1 MTFNDIL
8 TEFRQSITQKE
19 KGTKFERLMRSW
31 LLTDPRFNQLQTVWM
46 WDEFPARTEISMYGD
61 VGIDLVAR
69 TELGEYW
76 AIQCK
81 CYKEDST
88 ISKGDVDTFLSTSSK
103 TFMCPYTHTK
113 IGFSNRL
120 WISTT
125 NNWGKNAEEAIANQ
139 TIPVSRINLYDLEIS
154 PVDWNVL
161 YNGQEGTIA
170 LSKEHKTPM
179 DHQLRAISAAKTYYI
194 DEKHDRGK
202 LVMAC
207 GTGKTYTSL
216 RIVED
221 LLDQKGLILFLV
233 PSISLLGQTLNEWS
247 FDARKKIK
255 SVCICSDATASRN
268 RNALNDNDDIQ
279 HTMVDL
285 ALPANTNPKMISLQL
300 RTYRKHDGLV
310 VVFSTYQSIDAV
322 YEAQQ
327 QVLKDTNG
335 EFGKFD
341 FIICDEAHRTTG
353 ARVKGQDDSDFSKI
367 HKADYIQ
374 GARRLYMTAT
384 PKVYSDS
391 LKAKAVED
399 DFVLYSMDNEAW
411 YGKEFFHVGFGYAVE
426 HGLLTDYKVFVL
438 TVSEDDIPQDLQM
451 KIKSNANQELT
462 YNDTAKLVGV
472 ISGLSKIIAGDKG
485 ETWNVDPR
493 LMHRALAFCGQ
504 IGDQNKSGSSKNVAA
519 TLPAISAE
527 ILKDMTAE
535 ERSHVVSVEARHVDG
550 SMTSAKRAQDL
561 KWLASEPEYE
571 NQCRLITNVRCLS
584 EGVDVPAL
592 DAVIFLSARNSQVDV
607 VQSVGRVMRNFG
619 KGTAD
624 EKKYGY
630 IIIPV
635 VIPTDADPGT
645 VLDANDF
652 KTVWSI
658 LNALRSHDDRFN
670 AHVNK
675 INLNKQKKEKIIF
688 GGSGIGQLAID
699 PENIDTQLELRF
711 GKIEDKIYAKLVE
724 KVGDRMY
731 WENWAKEMGQIARQF
746 IARINKE
753 VESGEYKHD
762 MDEFVKS
769 LQRNLNPSIT
779 QDDAIQMLAQHM
791 ITKPV
796 FDALFS
802 EYQFV
807 NNNSVSRSM
816 ENMLIR
822 LHGDAFEKDTE
833 VLQKFYESVRVNVA
847 GIDNLHGK
855 QTIIKNLY
863 EKFFAGAFKTTVE
876 QLGIVYT
883 PIECVDFIIRSV
895 DYLLR
900 KEFGVSLTSEGVHI
914 LDPFTGTGT
923 FITRLLQS
931 GLINKEDLVRK
942 YTSEIHC
949 NEIVL
954 LAYYIADVN
963 IEAVFHDL
971 TNRQEYLPYNGICL
985 TDTFQL
991 AEPIKNEMFTPF
1003 FQQNNENVLNLR
1015 KQTIR
1020 VIIGNPPYSKGQK
1033 TGNDNAQNLHYN
1045 ILDDRIAKTYV
1056 ACAKSTNS
1064 NRVYDSYIKAFR
1076 WASDRIP
1083 KEEGGIIGFITN
1095 SGWIDGDSF
1104 DGFRKCLEEEFS
1116 TIYIY
1121 DLKGG
1126 KRGRDKESAKR
1137 EGENVFDIM
1146 TGVAIVFLIKNP
1158 KHVGKADI
1166 YYHNIGDYLKRKEKF
1181 ELLRK
1186 DEIENLEFDK
1196 IEPNSKNDWLNQRGN
1211 TFEALIP
1218 IFPEKK
1224 FLQNSKSI
1232 FVTYSLGLA
1241 TGRDIWAYDSSFN
1254 ALRLKV
1260 KRMMKNYN
1268 NEVEKFQYHKREKID
1283 DWINNDKTAISWNR
1297 NLKELLEKQEK
1308 LQYVTSAEYISLYR
1322 PFCKQA
1328 LYFEKDFNAMLYQNK
1343 RLFPNPNL
1351 ENAIITV
1358 SGLGCMKPFSTFI
1371 SPLITDLNLL
1381 SAGTQCFPLYW
1392 YEENEKAQRTLF
1404 DEGTDDK
1411 YIRHDGITDWILK
1424 EVRGRFSGTKQITKE
1439 TIFYYVYGLLH
1450 SPQYR
1455 SCFAIDLKKSL
1466 PRIPIVDKIE
1476 DFMLFSKIGRQLAE
1490 LHLNYEKVPA
1500 AKQVKVFTS
1509 NCPVTLEQLSTWFAE
1524 DIGEQLLE
1532 KAYPYYAVEKMRFD
1546 KVRDENGKL
1555 VANKSVI
1562 IYNNKIRLE
1571 NIPLEA
1577 YDYVV
1582 NGKSAIEW
1590 IMERYA
1596 ITTDSASGI
1605 TNDPND
1611 WSREHQ
1617 EPAYILKLLLSIIN
1631 LSLQTNNLV
1640 AQLPKLPYGDIEP
1653 TKPIEENLET
1663 KEKKTPERTIK
1674 DAHGVTYV
1682 INGPVNI
1689 YNVDTINNDKDDHSQ
1704 HLTIEK

>member
-46 WDEFPARTEISMYGD
+46 WEDFPAKSEISMFGD

-81 CYKEDST
+81 CYKEDAT
-88 ISKGDVDTFLSTSSK
+88 ISKADVDTFLSTSSK
-103 TFMCPYTHTK
+103 QFTCPFTK
-113 IGFSNRL
+113 TRIGFSNRL

-125 NNWGKNAEEAIANQ
+125 NNWGKNAEEAIENQ
-139 TIPVSRINLYDLEIS
+139 SIPVSRINLYDLEIS
-154 PVDWNVL
+154 PVDWVEL
-161 YNGQEGTIA
+161 YQGQEGTIA
-170 LSKEHKTPM
+170 LIKEHKIPRA
-179 DHQLRAISAAKTYYI
+179 HQLEAISAAKKYYI
-194 DEKHDRGK
+194 DEHNERGK
-202 LVMAC
+202 LIMAC

-221 LLDQKGLILFLV
+221 LLGQKGLVLFLV

-247 FDARKKIK
+247 FDAQKPIK
-255 SVCICSDATASRN
+255 AVCICSDATASRN
-268 RNALNDNDDIQ
+268 RNADKDNDDIQ

-438 TVSEDDIPQDLQM
+438 TVSEDDIPQDLQLR
-451 KIKSNANQELT
+451 IKSNANQELT

-472 ISGLSKIIAGDKG
+472 ISGLSKIIAGDNG
-485 ETWNVDPR
+485 ETWNIDPR

-504 IGDQNKSGSSKNVAA
+504 IGDVGKPGSSKNIAA
-519 TLPAISAE
+519 ILPQISQE
-527 ILKDMTAE
+527 IMKDASPE
-535 ERSHVVSVEARHVDG
+535 ERSRMVAVEARHVDG
-550 SMTSAKRAQDL
+550 SMTAAKRTQDL

-571 NQCRLITNVRCLS
+571 NQCRVITNVRCLS

-592 DAVIFLSARNSQVDV
+592 DSVIFLSARNSQVDV
-607 VQSVGRVMRNFG
+607 VQSVGRVMRNFA

-635 VIPTDADPGT
+635 VIPADADPGT
-645 VLDANDF
+645 ILDANDF

-675 INLNKQKKEKIIF
+675 INLNQKKNDRIIA
-688 GGSGIGQLAID
+688 GGSGIGKMTTD
-699 PENIDTQLELRF
+699 PEELDRQLEIRF

-731 WENWAKEMGQIARQF
+731 WENWAKEMGVIARQF

-753 VESGEYKHD
+753 VESGEYKKD
-762 MDEFVKS
+762 MDEFVTS
-769 LQRNLNPSIT
+769 LQKNLNPSIT
-779 QDDAIQMLAQHM
+779 QDQAIEMLAQHM

-796 FDALFS
+796 FDALFK

-807 NNNSVSRSM
+807 KNNSVSRSM
-816 ENMLIR
+816 EVMLHR
-822 LHGDAFEKDTE
+822 LHADAFEKDTE
-833 VLQKFYESVRVNVA
+833 ALQKFYESVRVNID

-895 DYLLR
+895 DDLLK
-900 KEFGVSLTSEGVHI
+900 KEFNSSLTAEGVHI

-931 GLINKEDLVRK
+931 GLIKKEDLVRK

-971 TNRQEYLPYNGICL
+971 TKRTEYLPYDGICL

-991 AEPIKNEMFTPF
+991 AEPVKNEMFTPF

-1020 VIIGNPPYSKGQK
+1020 VIIGNPPYSVGQK
-1033 TGNDNAQNLHYN
+1033 SANDNAQNLSYEV
-1045 ILDDRIAKTYV
+1045 LDGRIAETY
-1056 ACAKSTNS
+1056 AKRTNATNKNS
-1064 NRVYDSYIKAFR
+1064 LYDSYIKAIR
-1076 WASDRIP
+1076 WSSDRIP
-1083 KEEGGIIGFITN
+1083 KDEGGIVAFISN
-1095 SGWIDGDSF
+1095 GAWLDGNAQ
-1104 DGFRKCLEEEFS
+1104 DGMRRCLEEEFS
-1116 TIYIY
+1116 SIYV
-1121 DLKGG
+1121 LNLRGNARTSGELRRKEGG
-1126 KRGRDKESAKR
+1126 G
-1137 EGENVFDIM
+1137 VFDAGSRTPI
-1146 TGVAIVFLIKNP
+1146 AITFLVKNP
-1158 KHVGKADI
+1158 KSENKKARI
-1166 YYHNIGDYLKRKEKF
+1166 YYRNIGDYLTREQKLQMVKDFGSIDGVPWDTISPNEK
-1181 ELLRK
+1181 
-1186 DEIENLEFDK
+1186 
-1196 IEPNSKNDWLNQRGN
+1196 
-1211 TFEALIP
+1211 A
-1218 IFPEKK
+1218 
-1224 FLQNSKSI
+1224 
-1232 FVTYSLGLA
+1232 
-1241 TGRDIWAYDSSFN
+1241 
-1254 ALRLKV
+1254 
-1260 KRMMKNYN
+1260 
-1268 NEVEKFQYHKREKID
+1268 
-1283 DWINNDKTAISWNR
+1283 DWINQRDGLFDSFIVIGDKTKKEIGRTYFYSNYARGIGTSRDTWAYGFSEKQMLENMKRSNEFFNKQRLAYLEAHKDDPELKVEDFIDTDATKISWSRAYRYDIASNR
-1297 NLKELLEKQEK
+1297 EHRFDVKA
-1308 LQYVTSAEYISLYR
+1308 SSIGLYR
-1322 PFCKQA
+1322 PYTKQFV
-1328 LYFEKDFNAMLYQNK
+1328 YFDKAVLNDVGPIGDMFVKKQE
-1343 RLFPNPNL
+1343 
-1351 ENAIITV
+1351 ENRIICVPGIGNSNELSVIITNV
-1358 SGLGCMKPFSTFI
+1358 IPDLGL
-1371 SPLITDLNLL
+1371 N
-1381 SAGTQCFPLYW
+1381 SACQCFPLYW
-1392 YEENEKAQRTLF
+1392 YEENEKAVQLNMF
-1404 DEGTDDK
+1404 DEVSGERYVRK
-1411 YIRHDGITDWILK
+1411 DGITDWILK
-1424 EVRGRFSGTKQITKE
+1424 EVRGRFSGTKAITKE
-1439 TIFYYVYGLLH
+1439 VIFYYVYGLLH

-1455 SCFAIDLKKSL
+1455 RRFADDLKKSL

-1476 DFMLFSKIGRQLAE
+1476 DFMLFSKIGKQLAD
-1490 LHLNYEKVPA
+1490 LHLNYEQVPPA
-1500 AKQVKVFTS
+1500 EQVKVYKS
-1509 NCPVTLEQLSTWFAE
+1509 SERIDQDNY
-1524 DIGEQLLE
+1524 
-1532 KAYPYYAVEKMRFD
+1532 AYYSVEKMRFE
-1546 KVRDENGKL
+1546 KVRDEKGKL
-1555 VANKSVI
+1555 VPDKSVI
-1562 IYNNKIRLE
+1562 IYNNNIRLE

-1577 YDYVV
+1577 YEYIV

-1596 ITTDSASGI
+1596 ISTDSASGI

-1611 WSREHQ
+1611 WSKEHQ
-1617 EPAYILKLLLSIIN
+1617 KPTYILDLLLSIIN
-1631 LSLQTNNLV
+1631 LSLQTNKLV
-1640 AQLPKLPYGDIEP
+1640 DQLPSLPFAIDAPKHEASKQQGNKTNNGGKKKHHKNKNHGKTTTTTVVHYHIDHVD
-1653 TKPIEENLET
+1653 NL
-1663 KEKKTPERTIK
+1663 
-1674 DAHGVTYV
+1674 
-1682 INGPVNI
+1682 
-1689 YNVDTINNDKDDHSQ
+1689 NDNSRHITVK
-1704 HLTIEK
+1704 